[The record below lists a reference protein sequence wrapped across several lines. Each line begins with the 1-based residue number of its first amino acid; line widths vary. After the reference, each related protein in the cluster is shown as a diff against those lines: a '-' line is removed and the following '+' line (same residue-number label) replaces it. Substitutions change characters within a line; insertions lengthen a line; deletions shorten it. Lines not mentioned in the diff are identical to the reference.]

1 MHNQAVNCLP
11 SKEYSCHEKTP
22 RRHSLDLPASQ
33 RICTNPLQMWQQLPT
48 NTVRR
53 QRQRR
58 HRSNSR
64 LGQSRRGKACRI
76 RCSRKSACSKF
87 ANSKQKT
94 SPASSKQKI
103 GRQQKCT
110 LCRWSHLQQWHMR
123 ARVST
128 CSLPT
133 ENEINPSSASSKALF
148 LHASLIRTLFGDA
161 CKTGCV
167 ALSVLLSSGNFLS
180 ASCSCAYFC

>member
-1 MHNQAVNCLP
+1 MFQTACFFALRGIVLLLFSFLMAIIGAAISWKPIHQLAKLGKNKYPKWTISGNALLIFILP
-11 SKEYSCHEKTP
+11 
-22 RRHSLDLPASQ
+22 L
-33 RICTNPLQMWQQLPT
+33 
-48 NTVRR
+48 TVRR

-64 LGQSRRGKACRI
+64 LWQSCCGKTCRI

-133 ENEINPSSASSKALF
+133 ENEINP
-148 LHASLIRTLFGDA
+148 
-161 CKTGCV
+161 
-167 ALSVLLSSGNFLS
+167 
-180 ASCSCAYFC
+180 